1 MYVYVCCSIFRKK
14 HKRHM
19 HNVGEYMYGKHLI
32 ENKLEWLKWK
42 RLAAESI
49 T

>member
-1 MYVYVCCSIFRKK
+1 MYMYVYVCCSIFRKK

-32 ENKLEWLKWK
+32 ENKLQWK